1 MKRKLLLAL
10 LLWSLGGVM
19 SVAQAAAAARIY
31 GRNLASYQIVYAAGA
46 EAEEGN
52 DAAAYVQQTLQTAT
66 GIAPAICSDAEWKRG
81 SAIRLEHDKTLEGE
95 GENP

>member
-52 DAAAYVQQTLQTAT
+52 DAAAYVHLITQAEFLEPTGPFFPLPWHAVFYHSTTLK
-66 GIAPAICSDAEWKRG
+66 E
-81 SAIRLEHDKTLEGE
+81 
-95 GENP
+95 